1 MISGSTNFFDFFAN
15 DFTLALVE
23 QYLLF
28 TILGLLTFGI
38 IYSTLSTYNY
48 PILVQPIMYLIL
60 YSLGISLLILI
71 SAKIN
76 TGLYFYDLF
85 IVDDLTFLMKML
97 VLITSI
103 ICFFISIA
111 YIVNEKINTFE
122 YFLLLLIVILSL
134 FLIISSNDLLSMY
147 LAIEMQSLSLYILAA
162 YKRNSEFSTESGL
175 KYFILGAFSSGL
187 LLFGSSLVYGF
198 SGATNFEDLSKIFF
212 GYGALSAES
221 STAIAVG
228 LLFISVALLFKLTA
242 APFHMWAPDVYEG
255 APTSVTAFFAIV
267 PKIAIFSLI
276 LRIFYFTFYDFIGIW
291 QQIFIFCSVS
301 SMLIGSFAALYQT
314 KIKRLLAY
322 SSIGH
327 IGYLLMGLASGTLE
341 SFEGLLLY
349 LIIYIVMT
357 AILFNIILNIR
368 DQKTNAKVKY
378 ITHLGAFIKFN
389 PLIAMSIMIT
399 FFSMAGI
406 PPLAGFCGKFYLFF
420 SAISAE
426 MYFLAIVG
434 VLTSVVSAFYYIR
447 IIKILYFIAPNSWS
461 TYNQLTY
468 NSAIILAYSTLF
480 LIFFFYNP
488 VPLLKNIH
496 NIALLLC
503 V

>member
-28 TILGLLTFGI
+28 TVLGLLTFGI
-38 IYSTLSTYNY
+38 IYSTLSEYNY

-60 YSLGISLLILI
+60 YCLIISTFILI

-76 TGLYFYDLF
+76 TGVYFYDLF
-85 IVDDLTFLMKML
+85 VVDELTFLMKML
-97 VLITSI
+97 ILISSI
-103 ICFFISIA
+103 VCFFISIS
-111 YIVNEKINTFE
+111 YVVNEKINTFE

-187 LLFGSSLVYGF
+187 LLFGSSLIYGF

-212 GYGALSAES
+212 GYGMLSAES

-228 LLFISVALLFKLTA
+228 LLFIGVALLFKLTA

-276 LRIFYFTFYDFIGIW
+276 LRIFYFTFYDFIGVW

-349 LIIYIVMT
+349 LLIYIVMT

-368 DQKTNAKVKY
+368 DQKTNSKIKY

-389 PLIAMSIMIT
+389 PLIAMSIMLT

-406 PPLAGFCGKFYLFF
+406 PPLAGFCGKLYLFF

-426 MYFLAIVG
+426 MYFLAIIG

-447 IIKILYFIAPNSWS
+447 IIKILYFIAPSSWS
-461 TYNQLTY
+461 TYNQLSY
-468 NSAIILAYSTLF
+468 NSAILLAYSTLF
-480 LIFFFYNP
+480 LMFFFYNP
-488 VPLLKNIH
+488 EPFLKNIH